1 MDSELVQQMLEDPVT
16 LCIQYKD
23 SINACDTS
31 DYSLSSSSGKT
42 IAMILI
48 AWDSWLFLVPNDYMC
63 VEATAY
69 VPKKHRAEG
78 VDITGIARYL
88 AAMRA

>member
-1 MDSELVQQMLEDPVT
+1 MRFLIV
-16 LCIQYKD
+16 
-23 SINACDTS
+23 
-31 DYSLSSSSGKT
+31 SG
-42 IAMILI
+42 A
-48 AWDSWLFLVPNDYMC
+48 NDYMC